1 MNKLHEI
8 ETLAL
13 KLPPQEREL
22 LANHLLQSIHQKD
35 LTSIDLAWLE
45 VAEKE
50 YQDYLKDPSSAVQYT
65 DHFFD
70 DLRSELGW
78 K

>member
-1 MNKLHEI
+1 MHTLHEI
-8 ETLAL
+8 ESVAL
-13 KLPPQEREL
+13 KLPAQEREL
-22 LANHLLQSIHQKD
+22 LASHLLQSIHQKD
-35 LTSIDLAWLE
+35 LTPIDLAWLE
-45 VAEKE
+45 IAEKE
-50 YQDYLKDPSSAVQYT
+50 YQEYLNDPSSAIQYT

>member
-1 MNKLHEI
+1 MSTLQEI
-8 ETLAL
+8 EKAAL
-13 KLPPQEREL
+13 QLTPREREA
-22 LANHLLQSIHQKD
+22 LASHLLQSIHQKD
-35 LTSIDLAWLE
+35 LTPIDLAWLE

-50 YQDYLKDPSSAVQYT
+50 YQEYLKDPSSAVPYT